1 MATMS
6 FKRPRRKGF
15 TRDDFILAC
24 LRRQSG
30 KTNHRAEA
38 GSSVDDRGGIVG
50 ERGPVLVGKK
60 MPDYFLPAG
69 GLGVACG
76 AASALATAASDF
88 SAKFMFVAKSS
99 KSPSREMPS
108 PYIMSNSASRKGAAV
123 LFLTI
128 FTRVREPMTWS
139 PSLMAPMRRISMRTD
154 E

>member
-50 ERGPVLVGKK
+50 ERGPVLAGKK

-76 AASALATAASDF
+76 AASALATAASAF
-88 SAKFMFVAKSS
+88 SATDTRPSALRTSVSILAAMSLFSFRNCLAFSRPWPTR
-99 KSPSREMPS
+99 SP
-108 PYIMSNSASRKGAAV
+108 
-123 LFLTI
+123 L
-128 FTRVREPMTWS
+128 
-139 PSLMAPMRRISMRTD
+139 
-154 E
+154 